1 MAELK
6 RCPECGGVAIVIHMY
21 DTYDRAD
28 FGWDAGCGRYRAGD
42 GLHTKKMKVCGLPSK
57 EKAIEAWNRRA
68 TLNWTERLRRKLIHK
83 LGGVLMDEVQPRP
96 VAAAESYT
104 TEELTCSYLKFA
116 GGQENERLKMDNLT
130 LMGCEAEKAGLI
142 EWKEVPR
149 EEKPTLYKAMEG
161 IPGAEDAVLMHGTL
175 RVLRKERG

>member
-1 MAELK
+1 MAE
-6 RCPECGGVAIVIHMY
+6 
-21 DTYDRAD
+21 
-28 FGWDAGCGRYRAGD
+28 
-42 GLHTKKMKVCGLPSK
+42 
-57 EKAIEAWNRRA
+57 
-68 TLNWTERLRRKLIHK
+68 LNWTERLRRKLIHK

-130 LMGCEAEKAGLI
+130 LVGCEAEKAGLI

-149 EEKPTLYKAMEG
+149 EEEPALYKMVDG
-161 IPGAEDAVLMHGTL
+161 IPGVEDAVLMRGTL

>member
-1 MAELK
+1 M
-6 RCPECGGVAIVIHMY
+6 
-21 DTYDRAD
+21 
-28 FGWDAGCGRYRAGD
+28 
-42 GLHTKKMKVCGLPSK
+42 
-57 EKAIEAWNRRA
+57 
-68 TLNWTERLRRKLIHK
+68 NWTERLRRKLIHK

-104 TEELTCSYLKFA
+104 TEELTCCYWKFA
-116 GGQENERLKMDNLT
+116 GGQENERLKMENLT
-130 LMGCEAEKAGLI
+130 LVGCKAEKAGLI

-161 IPGAEDAVLMHGTL
+161 IPGAEDATLMRGTL

>member
-1 MAELK
+1 MAEL
-6 RCPECGGVAIVIHMY
+6 
-21 DTYDRAD
+21 
-28 FGWDAGCGRYRAGD
+28 
-42 GLHTKKMKVCGLPSK
+42 
-57 EKAIEAWNRRA
+57 
-68 TLNWTERLRRKLIHK
+68 NWTKRLRRKLIHK

-104 TEELTCSYLKFA
+104 TEELTCRYWKFA

-130 LMGCEAEKAGLI
+130 LVGSAAEKAGLI

-161 IPGAEDAVLMHGTL
+161 IPGAEDAVLMRGTL

>member
-1 MAELK
+1 MAE
-6 RCPECGGVAIVIHMY
+6 
-21 DTYDRAD
+21 
-28 FGWDAGCGRYRAGD
+28 
-42 GLHTKKMKVCGLPSK
+42 
-57 EKAIEAWNRRA
+57 
-68 TLNWTERLRRKLIHK
+68 LNWTERLRRKLIHK

-104 TEELTCSYLKFA
+104 TEELTCRYWKFA

-130 LMGCEAEKAGLI
+130 LVGCAAEKAGLI

-149 EEKPTLYKAMEG
+149 EEKPTLYKAVEG
-161 IPGAEDAVLMHGTL
+161 IPGAEDATLMRGTL

>member
-1 MAELK
+1 M
-6 RCPECGGVAIVIHMY
+6 
-21 DTYDRAD
+21 
-28 FGWDAGCGRYRAGD
+28 
-42 GLHTKKMKVCGLPSK
+42 
-57 EKAIEAWNRRA
+57 
-68 TLNWTERLRRKLIHK
+68 NWTERLRRKLIHK
-83 LGGVLMDEVQPRP
+83 LGGVLIDEAQPRP

-104 TEELTCSYLKFA
+104 AEELTCCYWKFA

-149 EEKPTLYKAMEG
+149 EEEPALYKMVDG
-161 IPGAEDAVLMHGTL
+161 IPGAEDATLMRGTL